1 MRPLHLLMGQSNF
14 FANLDLTNVSERD
27 IQAEISIT
35 YLKIIYVKI
44 NNNHQNIENKRNVK
58 TNRV

>member
-1 MRPLHLLMGQSNF
+1 MGQSNF
-14 FANLDLTNVSERD
+14 FANLDLTNVSEGD

-35 YLKIIYVKI
+35 YLKIIYAKI